1 MMQQKLAFTVYLV
14 QQCHKV
20 KKMSKTAKQ
29 LVQMSIQFHFPTY
42 VMVMMSLLQAQIS
55 PSIFV
60 VRMMNDGGR
69 TGGQWGAGC
78 FIAPLMNKDDTIWA
92 NGAPDQES

>member
-1 MMQQKLAFTVYLV
+1 
-14 QQCHKV
+14 
-20 KKMSKTAKQ
+20 MSKNN
-29 LVQMSIQFHFPTY
+29 LILHFSGHSIPFHIIQFYFPTY
-42 VMVMMSLLQAQIS
+42 VMIMMSLLQAKIS

>member
-1 MMQQKLAFTVYLV
+1 
-14 QQCHKV
+14 
-20 KKMSKTAKQ
+20 MSKTTKQ
-29 LVQMSIQFHFPTY
+29 LANDFIQFYFPTY
-42 VMVMMSLLQAQIS
+42 VMIMMSFLQAKSS